1 MTVVVIICFDRLL
14 PKKIEPSSMPVH
26 KIAMTIQQGDGCW
39 LEFGNSYLNKALTFN
54 QYNNK

>member
-1 MTVVVIICFDRLL
+1 
-14 PKKIEPSSMPVH
+14 MPVH

-39 LEFGNSYLNKALTFN
+39 FEFDNSYLNKALTFN